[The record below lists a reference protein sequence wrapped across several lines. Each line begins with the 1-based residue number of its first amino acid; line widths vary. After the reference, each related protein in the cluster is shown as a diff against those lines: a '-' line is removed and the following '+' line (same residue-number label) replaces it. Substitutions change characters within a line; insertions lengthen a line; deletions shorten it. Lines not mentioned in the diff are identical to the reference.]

1 MDRQKVPQSKRGTW
15 LVVGLVAIAVVLV
28 VFSQRYHPVPKEG
41 WREIL
46 EQPGIPA
53 AREGIDLS
61 REGRK
66 LLSAA
71 EQQEMDALYAASL
84 QGLEEHERQEFV
96 KMAQKGKDA
105 TAREIMEGTE
115 TIQKALRT
123 LPPDKK
129 TRLFELIEKAVR
141 LQYEKELR
149 SNE

>member
-1 MDRQKVPQSKRGTW
+1 MDIQEAPPSKRGSW
-15 LVVGLVAIAVVLV
+15 LVIGLVAVAVILVVL
-28 VFSQRYHPVPKEG
+28 SQRYHPVPKEG

-46 EQPGIPA
+46 EQTGIPA
-53 AREGIDLS
+53 AREGMDLS
-61 REGRK
+61 RAGRA

-71 EQQEMDALYAASL
+71 EQQEMDALYAESL
-84 QGLEEHERQEFV
+84 QGLEEHERQAFV
-96 KMAQKGKDA
+96 KIAQKGKQA
-105 TAREIMEGTE
+105 TAREITEGTE

-123 LPPDKK
+123 LPPDKQ